1 MSNKS
6 KPILHLCNYAK
17 TTISNR
23 NHRLCSRNLPTQGKC
38 IEPIEWGLVNGKIT
52 DIVKDFVVINE
63 QPVFKVRCILEKQE
77 VSLPTGYKAT
87 LKKGMSLRAR
97 FIVTKRSLFQLLY
110 DKVDDWVNPNLNR
123 IN

>member
-1 MSNKS
+1 
-6 KPILHLCNYAK
+6 
-17 TTISNR
+17 
-23 NHRLCSRNLPTQGKC
+23 
-38 IEPIEWGLVNGKIT
+38 VNGKIT
-52 DIVKDFVVINE
+52 EVAKGFVVINE

-110 DKVDDWVNPNLNR
+110 DKVDDWVNPNINR